1 MFHRVAEQWQAASW
15 EAVSRAVTATWYQ
28 RRNELGVQFDREDK
42 GTTMK
47 PTALSGL
54 RKSCASLSTPSVTN
68 LQYYVTFGGKPLPLS
83 QPRFLENPS
92 LPGLGARSELRL
104 R

>member
-1 MFHRVAEQWQAASW
+1 M
-15 EAVSRAVTATWYQ
+15 SRAVTATWYQ

-68 LQYYVTFGGKPLPLS
+68 VQYYVTLGGKPLPLS
-83 QPRFLENPS
+83 QTRFLENPS